1 MAGTFKEKILVE
13 INMPTRHHFFI
24 LISAFAALFPFELLE
39 SGEKQEAEKKSLLA
53 KKQQIADFIAAD
65 SCITDSGCRFIAFGS
80 KPCGGSWEYLMYPA
94 SIDTARLFNM
104 ISEYNKAE
112 EAYNKKW
119 GIMSDC
125 SVPAPPDSVKC
136 VDGKCTGYYFGSPK
150 P

>member
-1 MAGTFKEKILVE
+1 MAGRFKKKIL
-13 INMPTRHHFFI
+13 IDNNMPTRFHFFI
-24 LISAFAALFPFELLE
+24 LMSAFVTLFPLEFPE
-39 SGEKQEAEKKSLLA
+39 SGGDQDTEKKSLLA
-53 KKQQIADFIAAD
+53 KKRQIADFIAAD
-65 SCITDSGCRFIAFGS
+65 SCFTDSRCRSIAFGS